1 MLGVTACVTVLP
13 SLILVLDK
21 PLEKTKHKALIPDM
35 NHIGQF
41 VTGHFAI
48 FAFLFVVFLLPALY
62 GYRNAKVY
70 YNLDETLP
78 KDLQS
83 IRANAKLEEEFDMNA
98 THMLLVSADLSSKDV
113 KHMSEEMK
121 KVPGIS
127 WILGLNAVKGA
138 ALPEEM
144 VPDELKEAL
153 SNENWQLLLVGS
165 KYKVASEEVNV
176 QCDDLDKICKS
187 YDAKGMLVGE
197 APCTKDLIRITDK
210 DFKTVSV
217 VSIGVIFIIIMIVF
231 KSISLPVILVAVIE
245 GAIFVNMGIPF
256 YTGTAIPFIAS
267 VVIGT
272 IQLGATVDYAILMT
286 TRYRRERDAGAGK
299 REAVAIACQT
309 SAKSIVV
316 SALTFFAATFGVG
329 LYSNIDMISSLCT
342 LMARGAIVSM
352 FSVIFIL
359 PSMFM
364 IFDKLIMVSS
374 FGGKRRNRKAKEIEG
389 GAVV

>member
-1 MLGVTACVTVLP
+1 MTGVQTC
-13 SLILVLDK
+13 
-21 PLEKTKHKALIPDM
+21 
-35 NHIGQF
+35 
-41 VTGHFAI
+41 
-48 FAFLFVVFLLPALY
+48 
-62 GYRNAKVY
+62 
-70 YNLDETLP
+70 
-78 KDLQS
+78 
-83 IRANAKLEEEFDMNA
+83 
-98 THMLLVSADLSSKDV
+98 
-113 KHMSEEMK
+113 
-121 KVPGIS
+121 
-127 WILGLNAVKGA
+127 
-138 ALPEEM
+138 ALPI
-144 VPDELKEAL
+144 
-153 SNENWQLLLVGS
+153 
-165 KYKVASEEVNV
+165 Y
-176 QCDDLDKICKS
+176 
-187 YDAKGMLVGE
+187 AKGMLVGE

>member
-1 MLGVTACVTVLP
+1 M
-13 SLILVLDK
+13 
-21 PLEKTKHKALIPDM
+21 
-35 NHIGQF
+35 
-41 VTGHFAI
+41 
-48 FAFLFVVFLLPALY
+48 
-62 GYRNAKVY
+62 
-70 YNLDETLP
+70 
-78 KDLQS
+78 
-83 IRANAKLEEEFDMNA
+83 
-98 THMLLVSADLSSKDV
+98 
-113 KHMSEEMK
+113 
-121 KVPGIS
+121 
-127 WILGLNAVKGA
+127 
-138 ALPEEM
+138 
-144 VPDELKEAL
+144 
-153 SNENWQLLLVGS
+153 
-165 KYKVASEEVNV
+165 
-176 QCDDLDKICKS
+176 
-187 YDAKGMLVGE
+187 
-197 APCTKDLIRITDK
+197 
-210 DFKTVSV
+210 
-217 VSIGVIFIIIMIVF
+217 
-231 KSISLPVILVAVIE
+231 ILVAVIE

-389 GAVV
+389 GSVV